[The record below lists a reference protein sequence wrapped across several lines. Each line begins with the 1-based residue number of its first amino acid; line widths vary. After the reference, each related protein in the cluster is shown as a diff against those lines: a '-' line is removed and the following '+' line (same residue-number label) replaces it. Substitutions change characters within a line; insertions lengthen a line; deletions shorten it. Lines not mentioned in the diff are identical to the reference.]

1 MVFHCSVGVIFM
13 AKFGET
19 QHERPKKVDELLGS
33 HLMASLDKLDVVARK
48 IFSGKTQG
56 ERRSRRRGH
65 SVEFADYRQYSS
77 GDDLRFIDWNVYAR
91 LDRLFMKIF
100 LEEEELTLGIAID
113 VSASMEY
120 GNPNKFDFSR
130 RLAMALGYISLSSHN
145 KVSIFSFNSDGV
157 KRITGLRGKRR
168 TRDMGQWLLDLVPS
182 GATDFVEACK
192 VISTSR
198 QGRGVLVVLSD
209 CLEEDGMK
217 QGLSYLVGGGWDV
230 FVIQSLSP
238 EEVEPL
244 DAGLEGDLRLEDSET
259 GESCEVTATAPLVEA
274 YKRRLHHYCEELR
287 EQCTRIGAGSVRVS
301 TDIDMEQLLVEY
313 LRGRG
318 LLR

>member
-1 MVFHCSVGVIFM
+1 MANFGV
-13 AKFGET
+13 T
-19 QHERPKKVDELLGS
+19 THERPTKVDELLGS

-48 IFSGKTQG
+48 IFSGKIQG
-56 ERRSRRRGH
+56 ERKSRRRGS
-65 SVEFADYRQYSS
+65 SVEFADYRQYTS

-113 VSASMEY
+113 ASASMEY
-120 GNPNKFDFSR
+120 GNPNKFDFAR
-130 RLAMALGYISLSSHN
+130 RLAMALGYIALSSHN
-145 KVSIFSFNSDGV
+145 KVSLFGFNSDGV
-157 KRITGLRGKRR
+157 QRLTGLRGKRR
-168 TRDMGQWLLDLVPS
+168 TRDMGQWLLDLQTS
-182 GATDFVEACK
+182 GGTSFIDACK

-209 CLEEDGMK
+209 CFEEDGMK

-238 EEVEPL
+238 EEISPF
-244 DAGLEGDLRLEDSET
+244 DAGLEGDLRLVDV
-259 GESCEVTATAPLVEA
+259 ESGAECEITATAPLISK
-274 YKRRLHHYCEELR
+274 YTQRLDHYCEALR

-301 TDIDMEQLLVEY
+301 TDVDMEQLLVEY

>member
-1 MVFHCSVGVIFM
+1 MANFGV
-13 AKFGET
+13 T
-19 QHERPKKVDELLGS
+19 THERPTKVDELVGS

-48 IFSGKTQG
+48 IFSGKIQG
-56 ERRSRRRGH
+56 ERKSRRRGS
-65 SVEFADYRQYSS
+65 SVEFADYRQYTS

-113 VSASMEY
+113 ASASMEY
-120 GNPNKFDFSR
+120 GNPNKFDFAR
-130 RLAMALGYISLSSHN
+130 RLAMALGYVALSSHN
-145 KVSIFSFNSDGV
+145 KVSLFGFNSEGV
-157 KRITGLRGKRR
+157 QRVTGLRGKRR
-168 TRDMGQWLLDLVPS
+168 TRDMGQWLLDLVPMGGTS
-182 GATDFVEACK
+182 FIEACK

-230 FVIQSLSP
+230 FVIQSLAP
-238 EEVEPL
+238 EEISPL
-244 DAGLEGDLRLEDSET
+244 DAGLEGDLRLIDV
-259 GESCEVTATAPLVEA
+259 ESGAECEITATAPLISK
-274 YKRRLHHYCEELR
+274 YKQRLDHYCEGLR

-301 TDIDMEQLLVEY
+301 TDVDMEQLLVEY

>member
-1 MVFHCSVGVIFM
+1 MS
-13 AKFGET
+13 KFGET
-19 QHERPKKVDELLGS
+19 THDRPEKVDELLGS
-33 HLMASLDKLDVVARK
+33 HLMASLDRLDIVARK

-56 ERRSRRRGH
+56 ERRSRRRGQ

-91 LDRLFMKIF
+91 LDKLFMKIF

-113 VSASMEY
+113 ASASMEY
-120 GNPNKFDFSR
+120 GNPNKFDFIR
-130 RLAMALGYISLSSHN
+130 RLAMALGYIALSSHN
-145 KVSIFSFNSDGV
+145 KVSLFSFNDSGIQ
-157 KRITGLRGKRR
+157 RLTSLRGKRR
-168 TRDMGQWLLDLVPS
+168 TRDMGQWLLDQLPH
-182 GATDFVEACK
+182 GGTAFVEACK
-192 VISTSR
+192 TISTSR

-209 CLEEDGMK
+209 CLDGDGVK

-230 FVIQSLSP
+230 FVIQTLSP
-238 EEVEPL
+238 EEISPF
-244 DAGLEGDLRLEDSET
+244 ACGLEGDLRLEDA
-259 GESCEVTATAPLVEA
+259 ESGATCEITATAPLVEA
-274 YKRRLHHYCEELR
+274 YKRRVDQYCEDVK

-301 TDIDMEQLLVEY
+301 TDLDMEQLLVEY

>member
-1 MVFHCSVGVIFM
+1 MSD
-13 AKFGET
+13 FGKT
-19 QHERPKKVDELLGS
+19 AHSRPTKVDELLGS
-33 HLMASLDKLDVVARK
+33 QLMSSLDKLEIIARK

-56 ERRSRRRGH
+56 ERRSRRRGV
-65 SVEFADYRQYSS
+65 SVEFADYRQYTS

-113 VSASMEY
+113 TSASMEY
-120 GNPNKFDFSR
+120 GNPNKFDFVR
-130 RLAMALGYISLSSHN
+130 RLAMSLGYISLSSHN
-145 KVSIFSFNSDGV
+145 KVSLFSFNEQGV
-157 KRITGLRGKRR
+157 LRLMSLRGRRR
-168 TRDMGQWLLDLVPS
+168 TRDIGQWLLELIPS
-182 GATDFVEACK
+182 GGTDFIEACK

-209 CLEEDGMK
+209 LLTRVDIK

-230 FVIQSLSP
+230 FVIQTLSP
-238 EEVEPL
+238 EEVDPIST
-244 DAGLEGDLRLEDSET
+244 GLEGDLRLEDAEH
-259 GESCEVTATAPLVEA
+259 GGDCEITVTTPLVEK
-274 YKRRLHHYCEELR
+274 YKQRLNGYCEAIR
-287 EQCTRIGAGSVRVS
+287 EQCIRIGAGNVRVS

-313 LRGRG
+313 LRSRG

>member
-1 MVFHCSVGVIFM
+1 MSNFGVTI
-13 AKFGET
+13 
-19 QHERPKKVDELLGS
+19 HERPSKVDELLGS
-33 HLMASLDKLDVVARK
+33 HLMSSLDKLDIVARK

-56 ERRSRRRGH
+56 ERKSRRRGS
-65 SVEFADYRQYSS
+65 SVEFADYRHYTS

-113 VSASMEY
+113 ASASMEY
-120 GNPNKFDFSR
+120 GNPNKFDFVR
-130 RLAMALGYISLSSHN
+130 RLAMSLGYIALSSHN
-145 KVSIFSFNSDGV
+145 KVSLFGFNSQGV
-157 KRITGLRGKRR
+157 QRLTNMRGKRR
-168 TRDMGQWLLDLVPS
+168 TRELGQWLLNLLPEGGTS
-182 GATDFVEACK
+182 FVEACK

-209 CLEEDGMK
+209 CLEEDGIK

-230 FVIQSLSP
+230 FVIQTLSP
-238 EEVEPL
+238 EEVSPL
-244 DAGLEGDLRLEDSET
+244 DAGLEGDLRLEDAET
-259 GESCEVTATAPLVEA
+259 GAECEITATAPLIA
-274 YKRRLHHYCEELR
+274 NYKRRLEHFCNCLR
-287 EQCTRIGAGSVRVS
+287 EQCTRIGVGSVRVS
-301 TDIDMEQLLVEY
+301 TDVDMEQLIVEY